1 MMHVA
6 PFNWRFYSR
15 TDYPGTSNGQIDTI
29 ELVEAEEEPAVKPKE
44 RQLSYRTQVL
54 HRVLALVVM
63 LFILAVGIIINL
75 LFTNLVT

>member
-1 MMHVA
+1 MSHLLTDGFT
-6 PFNWRFYSR
+6 PEPDYS
-15 TDYPGTSNGQIDTI
+15 GTSDGQIDTI

-44 RQLSYRTQVL
+44 EQLSYRTQVL
-54 HRVLALVVM
+54 HRILALVVM